1 MAKGSG
7 QELVVAGDPTGWFDD
22 VTFAVGFGPSPL
34 VVAVCQNLHQAGELH
49 RWLLDGIP
57 AMASL
62 RVEELRAAAVL
73 PTVTATAE
81 LPPTAWLV
89 PDAAEGDDDLLRT
102 RWHLLNL
109 ARDRLRAALLVG
121 GERRHVLV
129 FLVTVPRM
137 PLIAAEAPD
146 LLSVAEVMTI
156 DEEPFAATA
165 ADVLVVD
172 TYRALVAE
180 LERRYG
186 LRTEEL
192 QDRLFDRQ
200 PLPDSLSQ
208 TDLNRWKA
216 AAEVLR
222 KL

>member
-1 MAKGSG
+1 
-7 QELVVAGDPTGWFDD
+7 
-22 VTFAVGFGPSPL
+22 
-34 VVAVCQNLHQAGELH
+34 
-49 RWLLDGIP
+49 
-57 AMASL
+57 MASL

-109 ARDRLRAALLVG
+109 ARDRLRAALLVS

-165 ADVLVVD
+165 ADVLVVA